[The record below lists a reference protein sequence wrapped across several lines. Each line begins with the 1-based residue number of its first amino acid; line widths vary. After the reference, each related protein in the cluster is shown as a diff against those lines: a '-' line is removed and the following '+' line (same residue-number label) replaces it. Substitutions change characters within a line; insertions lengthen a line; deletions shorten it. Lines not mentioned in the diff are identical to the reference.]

1 MGVARNVIKDA
12 KLVPGGGASEMAVAA
27 ILKKKSMSIEGV
39 EQVGIFVQSI
49 NGIGP
54 VCYASVR
61 IYRCFLNGV
70 LVLLV
75 LPTLVFSLEGA
86 SGVNNFE

>member
-39 EQVGIFVQSI
+39 EQVGH
-49 NGIGP
+49 P
-54 VCYASVR
+54 VCKD
-61 IYRCFLNGV
+61 
-70 LVLLV
+70 LVI
-75 LPTLVFSLEGA
+75 
-86 SGVNNFE
+86 

>member
-39 EQVGIFVQSI
+39 EQVGDFLLRLACFCKCNIVLIF
-49 NGIGP
+49 
-54 VCYASVR
+54 CLASLSR
-61 IYRCFLNGV
+61 
-70 LVLLV
+70 
-75 LPTLVFSLEGA
+75 LPSGCQRSNFYFSLILLAISFEG
-86 SGVNNFE
+86 

>member
-39 EQVGIFVQSI
+39 EQVGICVQSMSSED
-49 NGIGP
+49 P
-54 VCYASVR
+54 VCNIRVI
-61 IYRCFLNGV
+61 IYRCFIA
-70 LVLLV
+70 
-75 LPTLVFSLEGA
+75 SLDSRGFLT
-86 SGVNNFE
+86 SRRLWCKQF

>member
-39 EQVGIFVQSI
+39 EQVGIFGREVANS
-49 NGIGP
+49 
-54 VCYASVR
+54 
-61 IYRCFLNGV
+61 
-70 LVLLV
+70 LVLQWNG
-75 LPTLVFSLEGA
+75 LEDRGQHLTD
-86 SGVNNFE
+86 SRM